1 MAQFTIGEVEDITGV
16 KAHVLRYWEQVIP
29 SIAPQKNL
37 GGRRTYSMRE
47 VQLIM
52 RLRYLIQEKK
62 YTIEGARNCLIEEA
76 ALTSELEQKGAVEA
90 SDAIFAINEVRS
102 ELISLYT
109 SIHKRNN
116 IAD

>member
-1 MAQFTIGEVEDITGV
+1 MAQFSIGEVEDITGV
-16 KAHVLRYWEQVIP
+16 KAHILRYWEQVIP
-29 SIAPQKNL
+29 SIAPQKNI

-52 RLRYLIQEKK
+52 RMRYLIQEKK
-62 YTIEGARNCLIEEA
+62 YNIEGARNCFIEEA
-76 ALTSELEQKGAVEA
+76 TLTSELEHNGNTEA
-90 SDAIFAINEVRS
+90 SDAIIAINEVRS

-116 IAD
+116 VTD

>member
-16 KAHVLRYWEQVIP
+16 KAHILRYWEQVIP

-62 YTIEGARNCLIEEA
+62 YTIEGARNCLIDEA
-76 ALTSELEQKGAVEA
+76 TLTSELEQKGAVEA
-90 SDAIFAINEVRS
+90 SDAIIAINEVRS

-109 SIHKRNN
+109 NIHKRNN
-116 IAD
+116 VTD

>member
-1 MAQFTIGEVEDITGV
+1 MAQFSIGEVEDITGV
-16 KAHVLRYWEQVIP
+16 KAHILRYWEQVIP

-76 ALTSELEQKGAVEA
+76 VLTSELEQKGNNES
-90 SDAIFAINEVRS
+90 SDAIIAINEVRS

-109 SIHKRNN
+109 CIHKRNN
-116 IAD
+116 VAD